1 MANKNWRVLLAT
13 RELIKPWPLL
23 ITEKYTRSEAI
34 AVMTYFHIISLFEAG
49 SGIKD
54 VQA

>member
-1 MANKNWRVLLAT
+1 MASADYGK
-13 RELIKPWPLL
+13 IH
-23 ITEKYTRSEAI
+23 RSEAI

-54 VQA
+54 VQARLGIQ